1 MFRKEWRDLIK
12 PGLFFIAVASI
23 FPSLL
28 ILFRII
34 SDLSY
39 AELFFPMC
47 QFGLFFWAFFMGAS
61 FLMPERLQRSEIY
74 LLSLPYS
81 RFRLL
86 FIKILPR
93 VTGALILFALYL
105 FAFLSWGENMAAIS
119 FISFALIYF
128 SLFIIALS
136 FSLSSENFL
145 VLFFFSLFGL
155 MAFLGLLFL
164 VVRIVLELKDYFLY
178 ELEVYTFF
186 TGELD
191 DFLLRLLPWVALILL
206 LPLVVSFVWAFKK
219 WDVRPVL
226 VYNLRYFALLVPL
239 CVIALICAV
248 LFADLNLNS
257 GHRDLFLTQ
266 NHKLIENHQYSGL
279 KVFDGSNVH
288 KIRGLDVFFW
298 SYLECDGAV
307 FCQTMRG
314 IARIDLSDYSQK
326 LMYECSPGRE
336 IKGGIRHFDGTLAFF
351 TDKKTGK
358 DQRFELLDLS
368 SGNIKSVRWD
378 HEFFSRYNGPWLFA
392 ADSEDDARFWL
403 FFFRA
408 ADRAADKNTYVYRLW
423 EDGTYEY
430 VAQSRKH
437 PHYVNR
443 MLVTYSE
450 EDVILSRIEDGKY
463 RTINEIVN
471 PEDFYFGSGWFQDL
485 DLADVSEIYGYRWIR
500 RLDQRPEYRFARLDL
515 EDFSI
520 QVLENMQTWATQFGR
535 GDYYMIER
543 PDHDSQDLNIYRLQR
558 GELTFLKT
566 LARIDPSKHRFDM
579 ETFETGLIIEK
590 GKRIVVYSVPA
601 LEELKFKK
609 LN

>member
-1 MFRKEWRDLIK
+1 MLSKEWSELLKHSLFFTAAAVLMPAFIILASIV
-12 PGLFFIAVASI
+12 PGLTYGDA
-23 FPSLL
+23 
-28 ILFRII
+28 
-34 SDLSY
+34 
-39 AELFFPMC
+39 FFPVL
-47 QFGLFFWAFFMGAS
+47 QFGLFFWAFFTGAS
-61 FLMPERLQRSEIY
+61 FLMSERFQRSEIY

-81 RFRLL
+81 RSRILL
-86 FIKILPR
+86 IKILPR
-93 VTGALILFALYL
+93 ITGVLILFGLYVS
-105 FAFLSWGENMAAIS
+105 AFLSWGENREAIS

-128 SLFIIALS
+128 SMFIIALS

-145 VLFFFSLFGL
+145 VLFFLSLFGL

-164 VVRIVLELKDYFLY
+164 AVRVVLDLKDYFLY

-186 TGELD
+186 NGELD
-191 DFLLRLLPWVALILL
+191 DFLLRLLPWLALILL

-226 VYNLRYFALLVPL
+226 VYNRRYFALLVPFCAL
-239 CVIALICAV
+239 ALISAV
-248 LFADLNLNS
+248 LFADLNLNA

-266 NHKLIENHQYSGL
+266 DHKLIENHQYSGL

-298 SYLECDGAV
+298 SYLECEGAV
-307 FCQTMRG
+307 FWRTMRG
-314 IARIDLSDYSQK
+314 IVRIDLSDYSQK

-336 IKGGIRHFDGTLAFF
+336 IKGWIRHFDGSLAFF

-358 DQRFELLDLS
+358 DRRFELLDLS

-378 HEFFSRYNGPWLFA
+378 HEFFSRYNGPGLFA
-392 ADSEDDARFWL
+392 ADSEDDERFWL

-408 ADRAADKNTYVYRLW
+408 NDKKNHVYRLW
-423 EDGTYEY
+423 EDGKYEY
-430 VAQSRKH
+430 VAQSLKR
-437 PHYVNR
+437 PHFVNR

-450 EDVILSRIEDGKY
+450 KKVIFSMIEEGKY
-463 RTINEIVN
+463 RAINEIVN

-520 QVLENMQTWATQFGR
+520 QVLENMQTWATQFGP
-535 GDYYMIER
+535 GNHYMIEM
-543 PDHDSQDLNIYRLQR
+543 PDGDSQELNIYRLQR
-558 GELTFLKT
+558 GGLSFLKT

-579 ETFETGLIIEK
+579 ETFKTGLIIEK
-590 GKRIVVYSVPA
+590 GKRIVVYSVPG

>member
-1 MFRKEWRDLIK
+1 MFGKEWCELCK
-12 PGLFFIAVASI
+12 QGLFLTAAAVLIPVFIVLARLA
-23 FPSLL
+23 PTYG
-28 ILFRII
+28 
-34 SDLSY
+34 D
-39 AELFFPMC
+39 AFFPLL

-61 FLMPERLQRSEIY
+61 FLMSERFQNSEIY

-81 RFRLL
+81 RYKLL
-86 FIKILPR
+86 FFKALPR
-93 VTGALILFALYL
+93 IVGVLLFFVLYVI
-105 FAFLSWGENMAAIS
+105 AYVYWGQNMAAIS

-145 VLFFFSLFGL
+145 VLFFISLFGL
-155 MAFLGLLFL
+155 MAFLSLLFL
-164 VVRIVLELKDYFLY
+164 VVRIVLDLKDYFLY

-186 TGELD
+186 NGELD

-206 LPLVVSFVWAFKK
+206 LPLAVSFVWAFKK

-226 VYNLRYFALLVPL
+226 VYNLRYFALLIPL
-239 CVIALICAV
+239 CLVALIGAV
-248 LFADLNLNS
+248 LFTDLNLKA
-257 GHRDLFLTQ
+257 GHRDFFLTRD
-266 NHKLIENHQYSGL
+266 HKLIENHQYSGL

-288 KIRGLDVFFW
+288 KIRGLDVYFW

-307 FCQTMRG
+307 FCKTYRG
-314 IARIDLSDYSQK
+314 IVRIDLSDYSQK
-326 LMYECSPGRE
+326 LMYECPPGRE

-378 HEFFSRYNGPWLFA
+378 YEFFSRYTGHWLFA
-392 ADSEDDARFWL
+392 ADSEGDVRFWL
-403 FFFRA
+403 FFF
-408 ADRAADKNTYVYRLW
+408 RAADKNTYVYRLW
-423 EDGTYEY
+423 EDGKYEY
-430 VAQSRKH
+430 MARSLKH

-450 EDVILSRIEDGKY
+450 KDVILSWIEDGKY
-463 RTINEIVN
+463 QTIKKLAN
-471 PEDFYFGSGWFQDL
+471 PEGFHFGGFWFVEPDL
-485 DLADVSEIYGYRWIR
+485 NFVPVAEIYGVRWIR
-500 RLDQRPEYRFARLDL
+500 RNDQEYDYRFAFLDL

-520 QVLENMQTWATQFGR
+520 HAVENIETRETQFGLSNH
-535 GDYYMIER
+535 YFIEW
-543 PDHDSQDLNIYRLQR
+543 PDLDSQDLNIYRLKR
-558 GELTFLKT
+558 GEITFMKT
-566 LARIDPSKHRFDM
+566 LARIDNQKYEFNL

-590 GKRIVVYSVPA
+590 GNRVMVYSVPA
-601 LEELKFKK
+601 LEELKFNK

>member
-1 MFRKEWRDLIK
+1 
-12 PGLFFIAVASI
+12 
-23 FPSLL
+23 
-28 ILFRII
+28 I
-34 SDLSY
+34 S
-39 AELFFPMC
+39 
-47 QFGLFFWAFFMGAS
+47 
-61 FLMPERLQRSEIY
+61 
-74 LLSLPYS
+74 
-81 RFRLL
+81 
-86 FIKILPR
+86 
-93 VTGALILFALYL
+93 
-105 FAFLSWGENMAAIS
+105 
-119 FISFALIYF
+119 
-128 SLFIIALS
+128 
-136 FSLSSENFL
+136 
-145 VLFFFSLFGL
+145 
-155 MAFLGLLFL
+155 
-164 VVRIVLELKDYFLY
+164 
-178 ELEVYTFF
+178 
-186 TGELD
+186 
-191 DFLLRLLPWVALILL
+191 
-206 LPLVVSFVWAFKK
+206 
-219 WDVRPVL
+219 
-226 VYNLRYFALLVPL
+226 
-239 CVIALICAV
+239 AV
-248 LFADLNLNS
+248 LIAYLNLNS

-336 IKGGIRHFDGTLAFF
+336 IKGGIKHFDGTLAFF

-358 DQRFELLDLS
+358 DQWFELLDLS

-423 EDGTYEY
+423 EDGRYEH
-430 VAQSRKH
+430 VAESLEFPR
-437 PHYVNR
+437 YVNR
-443 MLVTYSE
+443 MLVTSSE
-450 EDVILSRIEDGKY
+450 EDVILSRLEDGRYQTFKK
-463 RTINEIVN
+463 IAN
-471 PEDFYFGSGWFQDL
+471 PEGFRFSNGWIREMDQNL
-485 DLADVSEIYGYRWIR
+485 VTVSEIYGYLSIR
-500 RLDQRPEYRFARLDL
+500 RPDRRPEYRFARLDL
-515 EDFSI
+515 EDLSI
-520 QVLENMQTWATQFGR
+520 QPAENMRTWNTQFGR
-535 GDYYMIER
+535 GDHYLIER

-590 GKRIVVYSVPA
+590 GKRVMVYSVPA